1 MKLETISLDSF
12 KGVTETFS
20 PAACNYLHGANGTGK
35 TARLLALRYLALGAT
50 PTGATP
56 EDAMKYLGP
65 LGGSVTIETADGLRI
80 RRGLRKHART
90 FELSTDVQV
99 STMPGAKIKEANEE
113 IRRLLGVFPEMLD
126 VREFLGLSAD
136 KRRAFVLSLCGGA
149 SSVELDVIAELR
161 KAIPADASVEHVA
174 EILEDLR
181 PHATGLNPA
190 DSIAR
195 VIERAAAL
203 VNESKRD
210 AEKERLAAR
219 KLAERK
225 AELPAVVGTVD
236 ELRDR
241 LATLRFERDA
251 VLAQRNHQRGRD
263 EAMRAALAERAAAIS
278 ARESA
283 LRELDRLRAV
293 DAAATPDMIA
303 QMESRVADL
312 HPGPE
317 PTVGR
322 STLRL
327 VELVSA
333 EAAARADLIDS
344 ERALAAARR
353 AVDALVDERRRA
365 AADPWAVARRLFDAA
380 LADTP
385 DEFRHVWAALRDH
398 IAASVRSRDE
408 GRIASD
414 LAAAEAALADADARH
429 DAAEARHRQCIA
441 DQESEAQAV
450 RDADAAFAAAC
461 AEWRR
466 RHAEWMAATSDLS
479 RAKLGQERHAA
490 AVRAAADA
498 SAAAMRR
505 LHDADA
511 ALAALTADTAQ
522 IDAALLDQQLLG
534 LDSQIG
540 VTETEI
546 ESIRRRD
553 ALSSELDACI
563 QRAENST
570 IYHETAKIVDA
581 AARAVRESMMADL
594 VSPMLGLIRTFLG
607 HVPGLNAAPYCDL
620 ATDRD
625 KPVLLLGWTRD
636 GTRVPVEQ
644 LSGGEYAIFVAAIQF
659 AMIVLRNPPLKILCI
674 DGSELDAS
682 SMDALCAAL
691 TACAADLDHVFVA
704 SHLPPP
710 DSAREWSIIECHP
723 RVTEADNVF

>member
-1 MKLETISLDSF
+1 MKLRTIALDAF
-12 KGVTETFS
+12 KGVTDMLS
-20 PAACNYLHGANGTGK
+20 PSACNYFHGPNGSGK
-35 TARLLALRYLALGAT
+35 SARLLALRYLALGTT
-50 PTGATP
+50 PTGATI
-56 EDAMKYLGP
+56 EDALKYFGP
-65 LGGSVTIETADGLRI
+65 LGGHVDVTMDDGVRL
-80 RRGLRKHART
+80 RRGVEKNART
-90 FELSTDVQV
+90 CDVSGVVQV
-99 STMPGAKIKEANEE
+99 STIPGAKIKEASEE
-113 IRRLLGVFPEMLD
+113 IRRVLGVFPEMLD

-149 SSVELDVIAELR
+149 SAGDRDIIAEIRAAL
-161 KAIPADASVEHVA
+161 PDHASAEHVA

-203 VNESKRD
+203 VNESRRD
-210 AEKERLAAR
+210 AERARLAAQ

-225 AELPAVVGTVD
+225 AELPAVVGTVE
-236 ELRDR
+236 ELRER
-241 LATLRFERDA
+241 LAALRVERDA

-263 EAMRAALAERAAAIS
+263 EAMRAALAERAAAAA

-293 DAAATPDMIA
+293 EASATPDAITRF
-303 QMESRVADL
+303 ESRVAAL

-317 PTVGR
+317 PV
-322 STLRL
+322 
-327 VELVSA
+327 
-333 EAAARADLIDS
+333 AARPSNILDGLTAAESAARLELLDA

-365 AADPWAVARRLFDAA
+365 ASDPWSVARTLFDAA

-385 DEFRHVWAALRDH
+385 DDVRHAWAALRDH
-398 IAASVRSRDE
+398 IAACVRSRDAE
-408 GRIASD
+408 QIERD

-429 DAAEARHRQCIA
+429 DETMARHAKCVA
-441 DQESEAQAV
+441 DREAEAQAV
-450 RDADAAFAAAC
+450 RNADDALAAAS

-466 RHAEWMAATSDLS
+466 RHAEWMTATSDLS
-479 RAKLGQERHAA
+479 RAKLGQERHDA
-490 AVRAAADA
+490 AVQGAIGAAAAADT
-498 SAAAMRR
+498 R
-505 LHDADA
+505 LRDAEA
-511 ALAALTADTAQ
+511 ALAELTADTAQ
-522 IDAALLDQQLLG
+522 IDYALLDQQILG
-534 LDSQIG
+534 LNSLIG
-540 VTETEI
+540 VAEAEV
-546 ESIRRRD
+546 EALRRRD
-553 ALSSELDACI
+553 TLSSELDACI
-563 QRAENST
+563 RRADDST
-570 IYHETAKIVDA
+570 IYHETAKLVDA
-581 AARAVRESMMADL
+581 AARAVRETMMADL

-625 KPVLLLGWTRD
+625 KPVLLLGWTRR

-644 LSGGEYAIFVAAIQF
+644 MSGGEYAIFVAAIQF

-691 TACAADLDHVFVA
+691 SACAADLDHVFVA

-710 DSAREWSIIECHP
+710 ESAREWTIVKCHP
-723 RVTEADNVF
+723 RVTEADSAF

>member
-1 MKLETISLDSF
+1 MKLRSITLDGF
-12 KGVTETFS
+12 KGVTESFQPS
-20 PAACNYLHGANGTGK
+20 ACNYFRGPNGSGK
-35 TARLLALRYLALGAT
+35 TARMLALRYLALGTT

-56 EDAMKYLGP
+56 EDAAKYLGP
-65 LGGSVTIETADGLRI
+65 LGGSVMIETADGVRF
-80 RRGLRKHART
+80 RRGLSKHART
-90 FELSTDVQV
+90 LELTSDVQV
-99 STMPGAKIKEANEE
+99 STIPGAKIKEASEE
-113 IRRLLGVFPEMLD
+113 IRRVLGVFPEMLD

-149 SSVELDVIAELR
+149 SAGERDIIAEIRAAL
-161 KAIPADASVEHVA
+161 PDHASAEHVA

-210 AEKERLAAR
+210 AERERLAAQ

-225 AELPAVVGTVD
+225 ASLPAVVGTIE

-241 LATLRFERDA
+241 LATLRAERDA

-293 DAAATPDMIA
+293 EATPDAITRF
-303 QMESRVADL
+303 ESRVAAL

-317 PTVGR
+317 PV
-322 STLRL
+322 
-327 VELVSA
+327 
-333 EAAARADLIDS
+333 AARPSNILDGLTAAESAARLELLDA

-365 AADPWAVARRLFDAA
+365 ASDPWSVARTLFDAA

-385 DEFRHVWAALRDH
+385 DDVRHAWAALRDH
-398 IAASVRSRDE
+398 IAACVRSRDAE
-408 GRIASD
+408 QIERD

-429 DAAEARHRQCIA
+429 DETMARHAKCVA
-441 DQESEAQAV
+441 DRESEAQAV

-466 RHAEWMAATSDLS
+466 RHAEWMTATSDLS
-479 RAKLGQERHAA
+479 RARIGQERHAA
-490 AVRAAADA
+490 AIQAAGDAA
-498 SAAAMRR
+498 SAAEAR
-505 LHDADA
+505 LHDADV

-522 IDAALLDQQLLG
+522 IDAALLDQQMLG

-563 QRAENST
+563 RRADDST
-570 IYHETAKIVDA
+570 IYHETAKLVDA
-581 AARAVRESMMADL
+581 AARAVRETMMADL

-625 KPVLLLGWTRD
+625 KPVLLLGWTRR

-644 LSGGEYAIFVAAIQF
+644 MSGGEYAIFVAAIQY

-691 TACAADLDHVFVA
+691 SACAADLDHVFVA

-710 DSAREWSIIECHP
+710 ESAREWTIVKCHP
-723 RVTEADNVF
+723 RVTEADSAF